1 MAETTTILSLPPEI
15 LTQVVSNL
23 NCFDLENVAKTFNQR
38 LYAATVSMLKPQI
51 PWLNN
56 ARAMCALFPPFNTK
70 KLLPA
75 FPEHIGPFV
84 PDWSNQRDELEG
96 YLVDKFGLRSKAP
109 LYRSSPPDLRSWMNL
124 DGTFWWLD
132 APNGS
137 SSDRK
142 EFSSV
147 AEDWQIDVVIAQ
159 AKALG
164 LALPVGYETFMRSR
178 HLSYRIP
185 SHNAWY
191 YELGKLVPCPP
202 EIDNGAGGYIQ
213 VFHFDQQSCAFAYLY
228 LNKAGNHCVLYSD
241 RELYDDN
248 FDFDDPAIEAT
259 DVDEDTLKRKEK
271 IDYSGT
277 NADYHIVGLSFEE
290 YLVGVYFEEQLNFAN
305 DPFPLLQDYIAH
317 IYHSPAEVECLRHQS
332 K

>member
-1 MAETTTILSLPPEI
+1 
-15 LTQVVSNL
+15 
-23 NCFDLENVAKTFNQR
+23 
-38 LYAATVSMLKPQI
+38 MLKPQI
-51 PWLNN
+51 AWLNN
-56 ARAMCALFPPFNTK
+56 ARAMCALFPLEYQKAGADIPRAYRPIRAR
-70 KLLPA
+70 L
-75 FPEHIGPFV
+75 
-84 PDWSNQRDELEG
+84 SNQRDELEG

-124 DGTFWWLD
+124 DGTFWWLE

-142 EFSSV
+142 GFSSV

-164 LALPVGYETFMRSR
+164 LTLPVGYETFMRSR

-185 SHNAWY
+185 SYNGWY

-213 VFHFDQQSCAFAYLY
+213 VFHFDQQCCAFAYLY
-228 LNKAGNHCVLYSD
+228 LNKAGNHCVLYSH

-248 FDFDDPAIEAT
+248 FDFDDPVVAAT
-259 DVDEDTLKRKEK
+259 DVDEDTLKRKENV
-271 IDYSGT
+271 DYSGT
-277 NADYHIVGLSFEE
+277 NADYNIVGLSFEE

-305 DPFPLLQDYIAH
+305 DLFPCCKTTSPTSTTLLQRLNVCVTRARRLILFS
-317 IYHSPAEVECLRHQS
+317 IQSSGLLRRRAEMQRTLLHLDCPSTIVQARGRRASIHG
-332 K
+332 